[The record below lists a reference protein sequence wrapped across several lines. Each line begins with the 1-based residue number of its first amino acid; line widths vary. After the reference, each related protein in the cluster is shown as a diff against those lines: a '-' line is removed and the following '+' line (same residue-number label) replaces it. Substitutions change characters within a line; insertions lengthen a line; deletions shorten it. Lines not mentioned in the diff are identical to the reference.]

1 MIRLLFYWEEM
12 EKKNRGKGR
21 AGYNE
26 DCNGKYKRLQ
36 TFKMSLVLPVLRIY
50 SSYSVW
56 LSRQELS
63 VYSTSG
69 R

>member
-36 TFKMSLVLPVLRIY
+36 TFKMSLTCLAYL
-50 SSYSVW
+50 
-56 LSRQELS
+56 
-63 VYSTSG
+63 
-69 R
+69 